1 MMING
6 KDKKKMLPPKN
17 GFCSAKKEDAPQ
29 NPFFG
34 SAFFSYMI
42 LFISYHKYKKT

>member
-1 MMING
+1 MIQNG

-34 SAFFSYMI
+34 SAFFFLINYTIKI
-42 LFISYHKYKKT
+42 LFK